1 MSEPDTPKSH
11 SVAVIGRYA
20 LAVLCVAVALMTTS
34 LLQSGAL
41 FAPLFFLAIIL
52 SAWFGGMGPG
62 LLAALLATICIDYF
76 FLAPV
81 YNFKFNLS
89 HLPQLLVFF
98 ISAVLVSSWSAVRKR
113 AETLLRRAR
122 DEQEAK
128 VQERTADLKQA
139 NEKLQSEITERQR
152 VEQTLRQRADLLD
165 LTHDTIF
172 ARDMNDV
179 ITYWNRGAEELY
191 GWKKEEA
198 IGKISHELT
207 QTVFPAPLEEINETL
222 LRSDRWEGELIHT
235 KRDGSKVVVASR
247 WSLQRDERGA
257 PLAILETNNDITERR
272 QAEEALRDS
281 EEQWKAA
288 FENNPTMYF
297 MVDAAGITLSVNA
310 FGAEQL
316 GYTSEELVGSPVLNV
331 FYEADRDAVLR
342 NLARCFDQLNQS
354 MNWEARKARK
364 DGTVIWVRETAR
376 AVLFKNGA
384 VILVA
389 CEDITERKR
398 VEEELRESERR
409 YRYIFDS
416 AGVSIWEED
425 FSQVKAAI
433 DELQAT
439 DIGDFREYVATHP
452 EFVRK
457 TVPLVKVIDVNSAT
471 VKLFNANSKGQL
483 LVSLQKIFLPETE
496 EVFAAELIALAEGRT
511 SFESETVL
519 QTVNGHRLTV
529 LFGITFP
536 TQPAKLDSVLVT
548 MMDITE
554 RKRAEEEL
562 QKTQAELAHVARVTT
577 MGELTSSIAHEV
589 NQPLA
594 AIVTN
599 GNACLRWLSNDP
611 PNVEE
616 ARQTVTRMVK
626 DGHRAS
632 EVVGRIRAFFRK
644 TAPERV
650 RVDINQLIEDVIA
663 MVSSELRRNRVR
675 VRTELPDDLPR
686 VLCDQIQLQQV
697 LLNLVINA
705 IEAMS
710 AVSGPRELLIMSRRD
725 ETGNVSVAVQDTGMG
740 FDEQNAAQLF
750 NAFFTTKSQGLGMG
764 LSISRTTIEA
774 YGGRLWATR
783 NDAGGATFQFTLP
796 TTNGTG

>member
-1 MSEPDTPKSH
+1 
-11 SVAVIGRYA
+11 VAVIGRYA

-152 VEQTLRQRADLLD
+152 IEQTLRQRADLLD

-433 DELQAT
+433 DELKAT

>member
-1 MSEPDTPKSH
+1 
-11 SVAVIGRYA
+11 VAVIGRYA

-433 DELQAT
+433 DELKAT

-697 LLNLVINA
+697 LLNLLINA

>member
-433 DELQAT
+433 DELKAT
-439 DIGDFREYVATHP
+439 GIGDFREYVATYP

>member
-1 MSEPDTPKSH
+1 
-11 SVAVIGRYA
+11 VAVIGRYA

-247 WSLQRDERGA
+247 WSLQRDERRA

-433 DELQAT
+433 DELKAT

>member
-1 MSEPDTPKSH
+1 
-11 SVAVIGRYA
+11 VAVIGRYA

-433 DELQAT
+433 DELKAT
-439 DIGDFREYVATHP
+439 DIGDFREYVARHP

>member
-1 MSEPDTPKSH
+1 
-11 SVAVIGRYA
+11 VAVIGRYA

-257 PLAILETNNDITERR
+257 ALAILETNNDITERR

-433 DELQAT
+433 DELKAT

>member
-433 DELQAT
+433 DELKAT

-697 LLNLVINA
+697 LLNLLINA